1 MRYLFLIILIYSLSF
16 ASKSEISLKAKTPE
30 EKDLIC
36 MTLLKIASE
45 KSKKDGEMI
54 KFEKLKKLGKSYSD
68 KYKEGHFSD
77 QNIKLQIENHNLKVS
92 EKGQRYINK
101 GLQKC
106 GLK

>member
-1 MRYLFLIILIYSLSF
+1 MRFLFLFTLIYSFSIVL
-16 ASKSEISLKAKTPE
+16 KTEVSLQAKTSE
-30 EKDLIC
+30 EKDLSCI
-36 MTLLKIASE
+36 TLLKIASE